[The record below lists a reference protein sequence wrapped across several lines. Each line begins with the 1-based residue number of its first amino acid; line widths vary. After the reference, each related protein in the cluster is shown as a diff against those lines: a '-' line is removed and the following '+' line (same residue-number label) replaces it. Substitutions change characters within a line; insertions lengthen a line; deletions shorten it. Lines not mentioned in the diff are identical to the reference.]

1 LSEHETAILDS
12 LRERG
17 ASFFGPLHDAV
28 GGGYPGETV
37 DALWNLVWQ
46 GLITNDTF
54 HALRAF
60 TRTHAPRRRVKIRQ
74 PAVTAFRSRRLAPPS
89 AEGRWTLLPSTD
101 MELRAQRGNATE
113 AGREGWARP
122 AGSAR
127 AADATKWAAAVT
139 QQLLA
144 RHGIVTREAV
154 AADEVAGGFGIVYP
168 VMKGMEEHGRIRR
181 GYFVAGLGATQFAMP
196 GALDLLRSL
205 RDAPDEDEVVV
216 LAATDPANPY
226 GAALKWPKRLADH
239 AADPGGAAVASAD
252 AGRGP
257 TRSVG
262 ATVILVN
269 GALAAYLPRGDRQLV
284 TFLPDAEP
292 DKSRTGR
299 ALARVLIE
307 RARSGDPPRGMLI
320 EEIDGAPAPGHPL
333 TSLLTEAGFIAG
345 AMGMQAT
352 FPRTG

>member
-1 LSEHETAILDS
+1 L

-37 DALWNLVWQ
+37 DALWNLVWH

-74 PAVTAFRSRRLAPPS
+74 PSVAAFRSRRLAPPS
-89 AEGRWTLLPSTD
+89 AEGRWTLLP
-101 MELRAQRGNATE
+101 
-113 AGREGWARP
+113 AGAPG
-122 AGSAR
+122 
-127 AADATKWAAAVT
+127 AADTTKWAATVT

-168 VMKGMEEHGRIRR
+168 VLKGMEEHGRIRR

-205 RDAPDEDEVVV
+205 RDAPDDPEVVV

-226 GAALKWPKRLADH
+226 GAALKWPKKPVDH
-239 AADPGGAAVASAD
+239 GAASGPAAVAQAD

-269 GALAAYLPRGDRQLV
+269 GALAAFLPRGDRQLV

-292 DKSRTGR
+292 DRSRTGR
-299 ALARVLIE
+299 ALARMLIE

-320 EEIDGAPAPGHPL
+320 EEIDGAPPSGHPM
-333 TSLLTEAGFIAG
+333 TTLLTEAGFIAG